1 MSSII
6 PIPTVINKVS
16 ALVNKV
22 AVLSLLSIP
31 LNLQNLNTEDTWL
44 PGSTNNAVSWRR
56 PDLSYLRNEIRISII
71 EYLNAT
77 VTSYPFNLSA
87 CKRAGRAR

>member
-6 PIPTVINKVS
+6 PIPTVLNKVS

-22 AVLSLLSIP
+22 AVLSLLLFP
-31 LNLQNLNTEDTWL
+31 FYPQNLNTEDTWL

-56 PDLSYLRNEIRISII
+56 PDLSYLRNEIRITII

-77 VTSYPFNLSA
+77 VTSYFPSL
-87 CKRAGRAR
+87 RL